1 MLVVMQMSVL
11 KVVLTVNLTVAM
23 AIVLLVHGHV
33 TVGVTVQTVLTKL
46 IVAVDLKNVKIV
58 HLILLHTVLNV
69 VIQHGTHL
77 V

>member
-1 MLVVMQMSVL
+1 M
-11 KVVLTVNLTVAM
+11 LTVNLTVAM

-33 TVGVTVQTVLTKL
+33 TVGVTVQTVQTKL
-46 IVAVDLKNVKIV
+46 IVAVVLKSVQIV
-58 HLILLHTVLNV
+58 NLILLHMVLNV

>member
-1 MLVVMQMSVL
+1 MYVVMKMSVL

-33 TVGVTVQTVLTKL
+33 TVGVTVQTVQTKL
-46 IVAVDLKNVKIV
+46 IVAVVLKSVQIV
-58 HLILLHTVLNV
+58 NLILLHMVLNV